1 MGERI
6 EKLKTPDQCIIFAK
20 NASRLGR
27 HDLATAAKRKE
38 LRLKAE
44 IYGATTVAGVSV
56 AGVWS

>member
-44 IYGATTVAGVSV
+44 IYGATTVAGV
-56 AGVWS
+56 WS